1 MWSRSKQPVQL
12 IRGTET
18 RFFMNNESLR
28 NLIEQKGLKL
38 KFLAQ
43 QLGIR
48 YETLYFKLKGQKEF
62 SQSEIKKLC
71 KLLDI
76 PNREIFNFF

>member
-1 MWSRSKQPVQL
+1 
-12 IRGTET
+12 
-18 RFFMNNESLR
+18 MNSEALK

-48 YETLYFKLKGQKEF
+48 YETLYFKLKGEKEF